1 MPQNNLR
8 LTISD
13 AGGSELFIEG
23 IASSPSHYAT
33 KKLNLKSN
41 QALPKSKP
49 RGSPEKEIMLM
60 EDSNR
65 IDTNEEEVT
74 MSVISFN
81 AKRESK
87 INLISG

>member
-1 MPQNNLR
+1 
-8 LTISD
+8 
-13 AGGSELFIEG
+13 
-23 IASSPSHYAT
+23 
-33 KKLNLKSN
+33 
-41 QALPKSKP
+41 
-49 RGSPEKEIMLM
+49 MLM